1 MPGPGPAA
9 PSIDVVVYSR
19 KDCHLCDEAKAV
31 ISALAPGAA
40 RPFTVREVDID
51 TDPALVAAY
60 NDEVPVIFIGGR
72 KAFKYHVDPAE
83 FARKLEHTP

>member
-9 PSIDVVVYSR
+9 SSIDVVVYSR
-19 KDCHLCDEAKAV
+19 KDCHLCEEAKAV
-31 ISALAPGAA
+31 ITALAPSAP
-40 RPFTVREVDID
+40 RRFTMREVDID
-51 TDPALVAAY
+51 SDPALVAAY

-83 FARKLEHTP
+83 FTRKLEHTP